1 MLKFCIFAQVYASM
15 FDAKQVVFVL
25 HLRQGNVLLVLSA
38 TSGEL
43 YAPSFDLCGQKYS
56 LLYLLHENLY
66 LLSILAYFM
75 LAILCAAKRIVE
87 LSFVLGSLFCRIIWM
102 VLFTFFCAHSC
113 GVKIQILSWNF
124 AYLANVSWVFVLKL
138 ILGPYVHYLC
148 AEYLQW
154 NAC

>member
-1 MLKFCIFAQVYASM
+1 MLLKFCIFAQVYASM

-56 LLYLLHENLY
+56 LLHLLHENLY

-75 LAILCAAKRIVE
+75 LAILCAAKGSSSSAFCWDACFAE
-87 LSFVLGSLFCRIIWM
+87 LFEWCYSHSSAHTLAVWKFKFYRGILHIWLMCHGYLF
-102 VLFTFFCAHSC
+102 
-113 GVKIQILSWNF
+113 
-124 AYLANVSWVFVLKL
+124 
-138 ILGPYVHYLC
+138 
-148 AEYLQW
+148 
-154 NAC
+154 